1 MKTSIIRIER
11 LLVGIG
17 LLLISLQANSQD
29 NKTSKEERKAAK
41 RDKDYYNFQ
50 VVDTM
55 VQNRSFVLEADYLE
69 NQYGIKR
76 PVNSLINFIRL
87 DSLKA
92 VLQTGSNMA
101 EGSNGVGGA
110 TAEGSISGLKITK
123 NTKNLTFFL
132 RFTIVS
138 NIGIYDVAMT
148 IYSNKNARA
157 EISGL
162 GPGKLIYD
170 GRITNLWESGTYK
183 GQNSIS
189 VSYTHL

>member
-1 MKTSIIRIER
+1 MKTSIIRIEV
-11 LLVGIG
+11 LLMGIV
-17 LLLISLQANSQD
+17 LLLISLPANSQD
-29 NKTSKEERKAAK
+29 NKPSKAERKAAK
-41 RDKDYYNFQ
+41 KDQDYYNFQ

-55 VQNRSFVLEADYLE
+55 VENRSFVLEADYLE
-69 NQYGIKR
+69 NLQGIKR

-92 VLQTGSNMA
+92 VLQTGSNVA
-101 EGSNGVGGA
+101 QGSNGVGGA

-123 NTKNLTFFL
+123 NIKNLTFFL

-170 GRITNLWESGTYK
+170 GHITNLWNSGTFK
-183 GQNSIS
+183 GRNSI
-189 VSYTHL
+189 

>member
-17 LLLISLQANSQD
+17 LLLISLQASSQD
-29 NKTSKEERKAAK
+29 NKPSKEERKAAK
-41 RDKDYYNFQ
+41 RDQDYYNFQ

-76 PVNSLINFIRL
+76 PVNSLINFIKL

-92 VLQTGSNMA
+92 VLQTGSNLA

-110 TAEGSISGLKITK
+110 TAEGTISGLKITK

-183 GQNSIS
+183 GRNSI
-189 VSYTHL
+189 